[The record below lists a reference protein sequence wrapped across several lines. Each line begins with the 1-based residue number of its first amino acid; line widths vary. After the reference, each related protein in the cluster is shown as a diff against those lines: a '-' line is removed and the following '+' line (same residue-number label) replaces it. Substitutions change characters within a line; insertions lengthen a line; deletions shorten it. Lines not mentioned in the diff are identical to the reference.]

1 MANRGNETAE
11 ERRKLPKNIRQI
23 GETGRGDRVY
33 LEDYAVT
40 FLRQTKAAVLLGEI
54 CSIEGH
60 TYYFVNGA
68 LEAQRDFQRMDG
80 RKSTGKPKNILKA
93 GK

>member
-60 TYYFVNGA
+60 TYYFVNGGGISRGWMGEN
-68 LEAQRDFQRMDG
+68 LPGNQRIF
-80 RKSTGKPKNILKA
+80 
-93 GK
+93 

>member
-60 TYYFVNGA
+60 T
-68 LEAQRDFQRMDG
+68 
-80 RKSTGKPKNILKA
+80 
-93 GK
+93 